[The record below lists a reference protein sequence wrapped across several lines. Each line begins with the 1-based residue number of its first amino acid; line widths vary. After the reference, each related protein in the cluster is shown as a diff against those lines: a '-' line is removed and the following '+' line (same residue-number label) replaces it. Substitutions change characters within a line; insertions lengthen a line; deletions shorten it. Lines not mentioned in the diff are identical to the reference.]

1 MLRVPLLTILSASLL
16 FLAILT
22 GAPVELHSIEMG
34 VTVSRGTVAVS
45 FDPVF
50 VVTADLHHAWGLCL
64 GNVVVIDSD
73 LASRDPED
81 ARHVLLHELRHVRQF
96 RSLGLWL
103 YPAHFVLPIE
113 PKAGNWSDPSAKLAE
128 MWEPPALFPCLW
140 HAIALTFTPGSLYIP
155 HRHLVNHTVQLNQD
169 TVIGADCPPDPG
181 PDSPDEVNEPFA
193 HIKLL

>member
-45 FDPVF
+45 IDPVF

-73 LASRDPED
+73 LAALDPED
-81 ARHVLLHELRHVRQF
+81 ARHVLLHELRHVRHF
-96 RSLGLWL
+96 RSLGLL
-103 YPAHFVLPIE
+103 ALPAAAILPME
-113 PKAGNWSDPSAKLAE
+113 PKLVNWSDSPSELCQ
-128 MWEPPALFPCLW
+128 MWDPPELFPCLW
-140 HAIALTFTPGSLYIP
+140 HAITFTP
-155 HRHLVNHTVQLNQD
+155 
-169 TVIGADCPPDPG
+169 
-181 PDSPDEVNEPFA
+181 
-193 HIKLL
+193 